1 MKFWEKGRV
10 LVLVKKAKRSQAKKE
25 KKKKSGIDI
34 SFLVLVLLLLI
45 VGLVT
50 MFSASYVN
58 AYYVYGDSF
67 EFISKQLIFAVAGVV
82 AMLVIAHIDYH
93 ILHKLMIPIFVVSLI
108 LLTVV
113 LFMPELNGARRWI
126 IIPGLGTF
134 QPSELAKFT
143 TVLMFAH
150 FISIYYNKMKTF
162 RYGILPFMII
172 LAILAGMVILEKHL
186 SGTIIIVMIAFIM
199 MIIGGTRLR
208 YLFIPGGIAIAGVTC
223 LFLFTNLLD
232 HAKLR
237 LQYWLDPFA
246 DIQGKTFQTY
256 QSLLAIGSGGLM
268 GAGLGNSK
276 QKFLYIPE
284 PQNDFVF
291 SIACEE
297 LGFIGATFIIILF
310 VLLVWRGFVIAMRS
324 PDKFGAML
332 AVGITVQVGV
342 QALLNIAVVTNTIP
356 NTGISLPFFSAG
368 GSSLMMLLM
377 EMGVVLSVSRYSM
390 MEKT

>member
-1 MKFWEKGRV
+1 M
-10 LVLVKKAKRSQAKKE
+10 VKKAKRPQAKKE

-34 SFLVLVLLLLI
+34 SFLVLVLLLLV

-82 AMLVIAHIDYH
+82 AMLVIAHVDYH
-93 ILHKLMIPIFVVSLI
+93 ILHKLMIPIFIVTLI

-126 IIPGLGTF
+126 IVKGLGTF

-143 TVLMFAH
+143 TVLLFAH
-150 FISIYYNKMKTF
+150 FIAIYYNKMKTF

-208 YLFIPGGIAIAGVTC
+208 YLFIPGGVAVAGVAC

-237 LQYWLDPFA
+237 LQYWLDPFS
-246 DIQGKTFQTY
+246 DITDKTFQTY

-377 EMGVVLSVSRYSM
+377 EMGVILSVSRYSM

>member
-1 MKFWEKGRV
+1 
-10 LVLVKKAKRSQAKKE
+10 
-25 KKKKSGIDI
+25 
-34 SFLVLVLLLLI
+34 
-45 VGLVT
+45 

-82 AMLVIAHIDYH
+82 AMVIIAHIDYH
-93 ILHKLMIPIFVVSLI
+93 ILHKLMIPIFVVTLI
-108 LLTVV
+108 LLTIV

-126 IIPGLGTF
+126 VVPGLGTF

-150 FISIYYNKMKTF
+150 FIAIYYNKMKTF

-172 LAILAGMVILEKHL
+172 LGIIAGMVILEKHL
-186 SGTIIIVMIAFIM
+186 SGTIIIVAIAFIM

-208 YLFIPGGIAIAGVTC
+208 YLFIPGGIGAAAVTC
-223 LFLFTNLLD
+223 LFLFTHLLD

-256 QSLLAIGSGGLM
+256 QSLLAIGSGGLV

-310 VLLVWRGFVIAMRS
+310 VLLVWRGFVIAMRA

-377 EMGVVLSVSRYSM
+377 EMGVVLSVSRFSM

>member
-1 MKFWEKGRV
+1 MVKF
-10 LVLVKKAKRSQAKKE
+10 LKRPQAKKE

-34 SFLVLVLLLLI
+34 SFLVLVLLLLV

-93 ILHKLMIPIFVVSLI
+93 ILHKLMIPIFVVTLI
-108 LLTVV
+108 LLAVV

-126 IIPGLGTF
+126 VIPGLGTF
-134 QPSELAKFT
+134 QPAELAKFT

-150 FISIYYNKMKTF
+150 FIAIYYNKMKTF
-162 RYGILPFMII
+162 RYGVLPFMII
-172 LAILAGMVILEKHL
+172 LAIIAGMVILEKHL
-186 SGTIIIVMIAFIM
+186 SGTIIIVAIAFIM
-199 MIIGGTRLR
+199 MIIGGTKLR
-208 YLFIPGGIAIAGVTC
+208 YLFIPGGIGAAGITC

>member
-1 MKFWEKGRV
+1 MVKF
-10 LVLVKKAKRSQAKKE
+10 LKRPQAKKE

-34 SFLVLVLLLLI
+34 SFLVLVLLLLV

-93 ILHKLMIPIFVVSLI
+93 ILHKLMIPIFVVTLI
-108 LLTVV
+108 LLAVV

-126 IIPGLGTF
+126 VIPGLGTF

-150 FISIYYNKMKTF
+150 FIAIYYNKMKTF
-162 RYGILPFMII
+162 RYGVLPFMII
-172 LAILAGMVILEKHL
+172 LAIIAGMVILEKHL
-186 SGTIIIVMIAFIM
+186 SGTIIIVAIAFIM
-199 MIIGGTRLR
+199 MIIGGTKLR
-208 YLFIPGGIAIAGVTC
+208 YLFIPGGIGAAGITC
-223 LFLFTNLLD
+223 LFLFTKLLD